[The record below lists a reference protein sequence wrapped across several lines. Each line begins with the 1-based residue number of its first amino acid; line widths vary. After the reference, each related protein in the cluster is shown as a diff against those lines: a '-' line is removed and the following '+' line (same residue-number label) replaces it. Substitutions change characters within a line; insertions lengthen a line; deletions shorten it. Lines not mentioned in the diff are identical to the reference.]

1 MYLNTIKKTIPALKY
16 CYGKNKLV
24 NIESCDCINKCMMEY
39 VIPHHKT
46 TPMKFYTQIKCELT
60 NFNQKVGDCSCIDNC
75 SAKQN
80 DLELLYELES
90 LNVPNTKR

>member
-39 VIPHHKT
+39 VIPHNKT

-60 NFNQKVGDCSCIDNC
+60 NFNQKVGNCSCIDNC